1 MQKNIRR
8 VTHVQNIRYDKDAE
22 RLYIIDQTLLPNEE
36 REIELRTLEEMVEA
50 IKKLRI
56 RGAPAIGICAG
67 YCMYVLARGRRCW
80 RRCTAKQWRF
90 MRMISPSVLPF
101 PNTA

>member
-1 MQKNIRR
+1 MNEDIRR

-36 REIELRTLEEMVEA
+36 REIELRTIEEMVEA

-56 RGAPAIGICAG
+56 GARRPSASARATA
-67 YCMYVLARGRRCW
+67 CMCW
-80 RRCTAKQWRF
+80 PGALTPRTTRLFTGNCRSTVSCWG
-90 MRMISPSVLPF
+90 LPG
-101 PNTA
+101 PRQ

>member
-1 MQKNIRR
+1 MQENIRR
-8 VTHVQNIRYDKDAE
+8 VTHVQNIRYNKDAE

-67 YCMYVLARGRRCW
+67 YCMCWLAGSMPE
-80 RRCTAKQWRF
+80 TAKHSIGNCR
-90 MRMISPSVLPF
+90 S
-101 PNTA
+101 TASCWVRPGLRR